1 MATCSS
7 FTQHVL
13 FIDLGVP
20 DWQQLMAQAA
30 PNVNVV
36 LLDPQRDGLEQV
48 AEALAGLHALDA
60 IHIVAHGLPGRL
72 YLGNAVV
79 DAQALDDHSTQL
91 SRMGAA
97 LSAEGSCHLYACNV
111 AQGDEGQAYLAA
123 WAAATGASV
132 AASSTPL
139 GASALGGNWQLDHQ
153 VGAVGGPAC
162 WKAAPL
168 DYAHLLVMSEDFD
181 DEPLGSSGSNS
192 TRYGDFTFYNN
203 TTNNIG
209 IIGGD
214 DAMIT
219 SAGDNAVYF
228 DHDLEKGITSL
239 GFRATDGSEFALN
252 QLEIDSGAGDT
263 AVIIEG
269 KRNGTPHYTAN
280 IDLASSMSDGG
291 ASYTGDYFGDI
302 AFDGWDYLDE
312 VTFSID
318 GSMKFDG
325 LDIAL
330 DDVNVG
336 APVVPNSPP
345 TLTSPGGDASYTE
358 DSGAVM
364 VDDAF
369 TVADD
374 DGDTITGGTVSIT
387 GNRVDGDVLAVQE
400 QSGITSSYDAA
411 NGVLTLSG
419 TATPADYEAVLR
431 TLTFNSTSDGPTDAT
446 RTLTYSLTDS
456 GSGSAGT
463 ATQDVTVTPVN
474 DAPTIDNGV
483 TYTPTSTDEDTTSS
497 GTQVSS
503 ILADANYA
511 DPDTGASAGIAVTS
525 VSANGTW
532 QYSTDGTD
540 WTDVG
545 AVSDTSS
552 LLLSSH
558 TQVRYVPDGENG
570 ESAIFQYRAWDQ
582 TTGSASTNGAPSTAD
597 STSRGGT
604 TAFSENQSGVLLDV
618 TDVNDAPTL
627 DPGTFA
633 LNGTDEDTV
642 SDAVTVM
649 ELLNDRNWADVDAG
663 ALSGIAVT
671 GTTGNGAWQYSLDG
685 TDWTDFGTVS
695 SGESLLLDGATEVR
709 FNPSQ
714 GGNADFSFRAWD
726 QTTGSASLQNV
737 RSTADTTTSGGTTAF
752 SSAMAS
758 ADVAVAE
765 INDAPT
771 LTATG
776 ANPTYI
782 EGAAQADLFNTVT
795 ASTIEAGQSFT
806 AMTLTVTNVA
816 DGASEVMTTD
826 GSDIALTDGNSV
838 TTATHGLPVTVSVAS
853 GTATV
858 GFTGASLTEPQLQ
871 TLVDGLG
878 YRNTSDNPTTG
889 ASRVVTIT
897 ELRDDGGTANGG
909 NDTASLNLN
918 STVSLTAVN
927 DPPVIGN
934 LDGDNSGVQAGGS
947 AVKIDADGNATV
959 SNVDS
964 ADYNGGFLTLAD
976 NGDNNTANGNFAVDG
991 TLVSAGGDATMA
1003 AGETIAVGGTA
1014 IGTVHA
1020 TDDGQGGNTL
1030 TIDFNSADATNARI
1044 QTLLQNL
1051 TWSAAA
1057 GSGEQTFTAT
1067 LNDGDGTANGGDADA
1082 TANFTLTLANRPVV
1096 GHLDGDT
1103 VTFTEGDPLT
1113 LLDQNANA
1121 SLTDN
1126 DNPAS
1131 LNGGNLTATVSAN
1144 AAAGEDVLTL
1154 DTSGAVSLDGTT
1166 AGSNVS
1172 VGGMVV
1178 GTLGNHL
1185 AAGNDLV
1192 VNFNTNATLAR
1203 VESLLQA
1210 LGYAND
1216 SQDPTAA
1223 PRTIDVTVTDNDG
1236 LTSAESSVL
1245 VAVVPINDA
1254 PTFTTTAS
1262 DPTFTEKGAAA
1273 SLFSGTVIDAIESG
1287 DNIKQLELAV
1297 SGLSDGADE
1306 QLMVDGES
1314 IALTDAT
1321 TGTTAANGFGY
1332 AVNLSGT
1339 TATVTLNK
1347 SDSAANWQALVDGL
1361 GYRNGS
1367 DDPDTTTRTATLTEV
1382 SDTGGTA
1389 NGGSDTTALSHTSQ
1403 VTVVAVNDPPVI
1415 AINDGP
1421 SVRTGNR
1428 ITLTDTHLRADD
1440 PDDDGDD
1447 LTYTLDTLPASGTL
1461 SLDGTELAVGDTFT
1475 QQDIDDGL
1483 LAFTAGGSA
1492 GDVSFEITLADGG
1505 EDGAGTVSDTVSL
1518 NVTSPPTPDPDPQPD
1533 PEPDPEP
1540 GPIQV
1545 TPPAP
1550 QPPTPS
1556 GLPSVRETIT
1566 NTGNNPG
1573 TAKLVENTGNTN
1585 EVTATLPGGVSLINE
1600 GARTAVTPEQAL
1612 ADLIAS
1618 IDARQPTNVSGQTEV
1633 AEQWLS
1639 RLDDGL
1645 LDVRTLV
1652 LSDSGSGST
1661 STPIQ
1666 ITGTTDEAGT
1676 GNSRQ
1681 EAFVIDTRALPA
1693 GNQLQLDHIDFA
1705 SVIGATT
1712 VTGGAGDN
1720 VVIGDDADQTIVLG
1734 EGDDELYGGGGDD
1747 IIGSK
1752 GGDDR
1757 LFGGDGDDE
1766 LFGGAGAD
1774 LLHGGR
1780 DTDVVR
1786 YEGNRDDYLITQTHG
1801 VITVQSQEDNSD
1813 IDTLINVESLV
1824 FADGEE
1830 NITYD
1835 DDLAWITGLYGQ
1847 VLGRQADVDGIQY
1860 WAQQHAEGLSKADLA
1875 LHLMTSAEAGQ
1886 SLDVQNE
1893 GVDAVLDT
1901 LYQSL
1906 LGREAD
1912 TDGKAYWA
1920 DKLEAGTPVS
1930 DVVGGF
1936 MEAEE
1941 MRNHDMTDV
1950 QWDFIA

>member
-48 AEALAGLHALDA
+48 AEALAGCHALEA

-97 LSAEGSCHLYACNV
+97 LSAEGSFRLYACNV
-111 AQGDEGQAYLAA
+111 AEGDEGQAYLAA
-123 WAAATGASV
+123 WAAATGVSV
-132 AASSTPL
+132 AASSTPV
-139 GASALGGNWQLDHQ
+139 GSSALGGNWQLDRQ
-153 VGAVGGPAC
+153 VGAIDTPAC
-162 WKAAPL
+162 WKTAPL

-181 DEPLGSSGSNS
+181 DEPVGASGSDS
-192 TRYGDFTFYNN
+192 ISYGDFTFYNN
-203 TTNNIG
+203 ANNNIG
-209 IIGGD
+209 IIGDID

-219 SAGDNAVYF
+219 SAGDNAVYY
-228 DHDLEKGITSL
+228 DHDLDGGITSL

-252 QLEIDSGAGDT
+252 GFEIDGGLGDA

-269 KRNGTPHYTAN
+269 KRNGTTHYTAN
-280 IDLASSMSDGG
+280 IDLESSMSDGG
-291 ASYTGDYFGDI
+291 ASYSYTGDYYGDI

-318 GSMKFDG
+318 GSMEFGG
-325 LDIAL
+325 LDIGL
-330 DDVNVG
+330 DDISVG

-345 TLTSPGGDASYTE
+345 TLTSPGEDASYTE
-358 DSGAVM
+358 DSGAVV
-364 VDDAF
+364 VDSTF

-463 ATQDVTVTPVN
+463 AVQDVKVMPVN
-474 DAPTIDNGV
+474 DAPTIDDGV
-483 TYTPTSTDEDTTSS
+483 TYNPAGTDEDTTSS
-497 GTQVSS
+497 GIQVSS
-503 ILADANYA
+503 ILADAHYA
-511 DPDTGASAGIAVTS
+511 DPDTGSAAGIAVTS

-552 LLLSSH
+552 LLLSSS
-558 TQVRYVPDGENG
+558 TQVRYVPDGENA

-582 TTGSASTNGAPSTAD
+582 TTGSASTNGSPSTAD

-618 TDVNDAPTL
+618 TAVNDAPTL

-642 SDAVTVM
+642 SDAVTVTA
-649 ELLNDRNWADVDAG
+649 LLNDRNWADVDAG
-663 ALSGIAVT
+663 ASLGIAVT
-671 GTTGNGAWQYSLDG
+671 GTTGDGTWQYSLDG
-685 TDWTDFGTVS
+685 TDWTDFGAVS
-695 SGESLLLDGATEVR
+695 SSESLLLDGATEVR
-709 FNPSQ
+709 FNPIQ
-714 GGNADFSFRAWD
+714 GGNANFSFRAWD
-726 QTTGSASLQNV
+726 QTTGSASLKNA

-752 SSAMAS
+752 SSATAS
-758 ADVAVAE
+758 ADVAVSE
-765 INDAPT
+765 INEAPT
-771 LTATG
+771 LSATG
-776 ANPTYI
+776 SNPTYI
-782 EGAAQADLFNTVT
+782 EGAARANLFDSVT

-816 DGASEVMTTD
+816 DGASEVLTID

-838 TTATHGLPVTVSVAS
+838 TTATHGLPVTVSVAG

-858 GFTGASLTEPQLQ
+858 GFTGASLTEAQLQ
-871 TLVDGLG
+871 TLVDGLS

-897 ELRDDGGTANGG
+897 GLTDDGGTANGG
-909 NDTASLNLN
+909 TDTASPNLQ
-918 STVSLTAVN
+918 STVSLTGVN
-927 DPPVIGN
+927 DAPVIGN
-934 LDGDNSGVQAGGS
+934 LGGDSVALEAGGA
-947 AVKIDADGNATV
+947 AVGIDAGQDAAVANA
-959 SNVDS
+959 DS
-964 ADYNGGFLTLAD
+964 ADYNGGALAITD
-976 NGDNNTANGNFAVDG
+976 NGGNNTASGNFSVDG
-991 TLVSAGGDATMA
+991 TQVTAGGDATIA

-1020 TDDGQGGNTL
+1020 TDDGQGGNALKIQFDT
-1030 TIDFNSADATNARI
+1030 ADATNARV

-1051 TWSAAA
+1051 EWSAAA
-1057 GSGEQTFTAT
+1057 GSGAQTFTAT
-1067 LNDGDGTANGGDADA
+1067 LSDGDGTANGGDEDA
-1082 TANFTLTLANRPVV
+1082 TANFSLTLGNPPVV
-1096 GHLDGDT
+1096 GHLEGDT
-1103 VTFTEGDPLT
+1103 VTFNEGDGRVR
-1113 LLDQNANA
+1113 LDQAA
-1121 SLTDN
+1121 SATLTDA
-1126 DNPAS
+1126 DAPAS

-1154 DTSGAVSLDGTT
+1154 DTSGAVSLGGTS

-1172 VGGMVV
+1172 VGGTVV
-1178 GTLGNHL
+1178 GTLGNNL

-1236 LTSAESSVL
+1236 LASAESSVL

-1254 PTFTTTAS
+1254 PTFTTTAT
-1262 DPTFTEKGAAA
+1262 DPTFTEEGAAA

-1287 DNIKQLELAV
+1287 DNIEQLELAV

-1321 TGTTAANGFGY
+1321 AGTTKANGFGY
-1332 AVNLSGT
+1332 AVSLSGT

-1347 SDSAANWQALVDGL
+1347 SDNAANWQALVDGL
-1361 GYRNGS
+1361 GYRNAS
-1367 DDPDTTTRTATLTEV
+1367 DDPDTTTRTATLTAV

-1389 NGGSDTTALSHTSQ
+1389 NGGSDTTTLNQASQ
-1403 VTVVAVNDPPVI
+1403 VTVVAVNDAPVI

-1428 ITLTDTHLRADD
+1428 ITVTDTHLRADD
-1440 PDDDGDD
+1440 PDDDGDG

-1461 SLDGTELAVGDTFT
+1461 SLDGTDLVVGDTFT

-1492 GDVSFEITLADGG
+1492 GDVSFEVTLADGG
-1505 EDGAGTVSDTVSL
+1505 EDGAGTVSDTVTLS
-1518 NVTSPPTPDPDPQPD
+1518 VTSPPSSPDPDPE
-1533 PEPDPEP
+1533 PEPEP

-1545 TPPAP
+1545 TPPEP

-1556 GLPSVRETIT
+1556 GVPSVRETIT
-1566 NTGNNPG
+1566 NTGSNPG
-1573 TAKLVENTGNTN
+1573 TAKLVENTGSTN

-1600 GARTAVTPEQAL
+1600 GARTAVNPEQAL

-1618 IDARQPTNVSGQTEV
+1618 IDARQPTNAGDQTGV
-1633 AEQWLS
+1633 AGQWLS
-1639 RLDDGL
+1639 RLDEGL

-1661 STPIQ
+1661 NTPIQ
-1666 ITGTTDEAGT
+1666 ISGVANDDDSGAGH
-1676 GNSRQ
+1676 Q
-1681 EAFVIDTRALPA
+1681 EAFVIDTRSLPA

-1712 VTGGAGDN
+1712 ITGGGGDN
-1720 VVIGDDADQTIVLG
+1720 VVIGDDADQFIVLG
-1734 EGDDELYGGGGDD
+1734 EGDDELHGGGGDD
-1747 IIGSK
+1747 TIGSE

-1757 LFGGDGDDE
+1757 LFGEDGDDT

-1780 DTDVVR
+1780 DTDTVR
-1786 YEGNRDDYLITQTHG
+1786 YEGSRDDYVIAQEYG
-1801 VITVQSQEDNSD
+1801 VVTVHSKADPEDS
-1813 IDTLINVESLV
+1813 DTLVNIETLT
-1824 FADGEE
+1824 FADDELALS
-1830 NITYD
+1830 YD
-1835 DDLAWITGLYGQ
+1835 DDLAWITGLYDQ

-1860 WAQQHAEGLSKADLA
+1860 WAKQHAEGLGKSEMARLF
-1875 LHLMTSAEAGQ
+1875 MTSEEAGQ
-1886 SLDVQNE
+1886 SLDVQDDGIG
-1893 GVDAVLDT
+1893 GVVDT
-1901 LYQSL
+1901 LYASL
-1906 LGREAD
+1906 LGRTAD
-1912 TDGKAYWA
+1912 APGKAYWV
-1920 DKLEAGTPVS
+1920 DQLESGASLG

-1941 MRNHDMTDV
+1941 MRTHDLGAT